1 VPRLTSARRAD
12 PIVLTAFNERDN
24 LETIRVI
31 FAEPWRFFR
40 TRAESV
46 ARIFVARLRPHD

>member
-1 VPRLTSARRAD
+1 LTSARRAD